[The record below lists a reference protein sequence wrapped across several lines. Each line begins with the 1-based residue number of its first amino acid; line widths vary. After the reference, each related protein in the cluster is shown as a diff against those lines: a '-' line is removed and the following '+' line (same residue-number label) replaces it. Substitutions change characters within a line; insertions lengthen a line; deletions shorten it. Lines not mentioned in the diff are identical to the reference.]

1 MKERKG
7 DSGRENNGTSL
18 RESERASST
27 VSLGRSFSG
36 VKMWET
42 EKIGDRK
49 YYEKPLKVLVCL
61 FVYKKLT
68 FDKLWEPLNHFEQ
81 NGTKCFF
88 RKINLILIID

>member
-18 RESERASST
+18 RESERARST

-42 EKIGDRK
+42 YRK
-49 YYEKPLKVLVCL
+49 VGIE
-61 FVYKKLT
+61 
-68 FDKLWEPLNHFEQ
+68 N
-81 NGTKCFF
+81 
-88 RKINLILIID
+88 IIF